1 MTCVLAPER
10 IVLGGGV
17 MARPGLLGL
26 VQREVVALMNSYLEA
41 GTSDDDIIG
50 YLTLPE
56 LGAIALAE
64 NV

>member
-1 MTCVLAPER
+1 
-10 IVLGGGV
+10 